1 MTPPT
6 LRAIKC
12 SERMPTR
19 EDANG
24 WECVLWIDA
33 SDGFMVVEPF
43 NHRPDEIP
51 TTHWLPLNRSAIATD
66 AEEQT

>member
-19 EDANG
+19 EDADAHG
-24 WECVLWIDA
+24 HVLWLIVDTYYLRRWDA
-33 SDGFMVVEPF
+33 SLGLEYWVS
-43 NHRPDEIP
+43 
-51 TTHWLPLNRSAIATD
+51 THFFPLNRSAVATD